1 MSASEPPPEL
11 AGARAASAVPE
22 VATDPGSVPDPLPV
36 AGPVSDSG
44 LAAAALAVR
53 EPDAACEAA
62 EAAADPDA
70 DPSDASDASDD
81 VEDDGTV
88 RHQLTVTFEHS
99 ASRLDVYLTAQLA
112 APRTLVQRLID
123 SELVTIDDRPAK
135 KAGQKLR
142 AGEVIVALV
151 PRPAPLEVVAEDLP
165 LPILYQDLQ
174 LVIVEKPAGMV
185 VHPSAGHSHGTMVN
199 ALLFHCRDL
208 SGIGG
213 VLRPG
218 IVHRLDKD
226 TSGVM
231 MVSKND
237 LTHAYLAAELARKS
251 AGGVSSVRRE
261 YLAIASPPP
270 SSSRGTYRTLYGR
283 HPSHRHRFSSKVT
296 RGKTAVTHWEVV
308 ERFAGAALLAVRLE
322 TGRTHQIRVHAAD
335 HGWPLLGDVVY
346 GRRPADPLL
355 AQLAAELGRQALHAH
370 VLAFAHPQTGEM
382 LEFTSPLPPD
392 LQRVMDRLRAG

>member
-1 MSASEPPPEL
+1 MSAGEPP
-11 AGARAASAVPE
+11 
-22 VATDPGSVPDPLPV
+22 SVP
-36 AGPVSDSG
+36 
-44 LAAAALAVR
+44 AAAVRDPDVAPDEADAAV
-53 EPDAACEAA
+53 EPDVV
-62 EAAADPDA
+62 D
-70 DPSDASDASDD
+70 DD
-81 VEDDGTV
+81 VEVASSSDEDGVDGAADADDVDDDGTV

-99 ASRLDVYLTAQLA
+99 ACRLDVYLTAQLA
-112 APRTLVQRLID
+112 APRSLVQRLIE
-123 SELVTIDDRPAK
+123 SELVTIDERPAK

-142 AGEVIVALV
+142 SGEVIVALV
-151 PRPAPLEVVAEDLP
+151 PRPAPLEVAAEDLP
-165 LPILYQDLQ
+165 LPILYQDPQ
-174 LVIVEKPAGMV
+174 LVIVDKPAGMV

-231 MVSKND
+231 MVSKDD

-270 SSSRGTYRTLYGR
+270 SSGRGTYRTLYGR
-283 HPSHRHRFSSKVT
+283 HPSHRHRFSSKVQ
-296 RGKTAVTHWEVV
+296 RGKSAVTHWEVV
-308 ERFAGAALLAVRLE
+308 ERFANAALLAVRLE

-346 GRRPADPLL
+346 GRRGNDPLV

-370 VLAFAHPQTGEM
+370 VLAFAHPQTGEL

-392 LQRVMDRLRAG
+392 LQRVIDRLRAAGSNPR